1 MRKSV
6 CLRLL
11 GVVVA
16 AGSAVAALA
25 GPSSAN
31 DSIVRTSNGL
41 VRGTIA
47 PDHRSF
53 LGIPYAAPPVD
64 ALRWRA
70 PRPVQ
75 AWRGV
80 RDATRSGAPCPS
92 LTGQPPRATGSE
104 DCLSLNVESPREISG
119 RLPVMVFVHGG
130 GFANGSGADY
140 DPTRLVTQGK
150 VVAVTFNYRLGA
162 LGFLDHPALGDP
174 YAGNFGLADQ
184 QAVLR
189 WVRRNIAAFGG
200 DPGSVTLW
208 GQSAGAFSTCAQ
220 LAAPGARGLFD
231 KAIVQSGPCG
241 NAFPTRSVAQRRGLS
256 TAAKL
261 GCPDPKTAAECLRA
275 KPFEELTGLGQDQV
289 YTVHRRVAELPWLP
303 VAGTPVLPSQPS
315 TALRRGQ
322 AADVPLIQGGT
333 RDEMRAFVAAEYD
346 GTGHPVTAAAYPNII
361 RSLFGSENAQAIL
374 AAYPLSRYPTPS
386 LALATLLTDDG
397 RMLGACS
404 QLPADDAATRRAPVF
419 AYEFAEPTGY
429 AIGDFPFGAAHGTD
443 LPYFLDG
450 SYQGPNPP
458 PLTGK
463 QKVLADE
470 LIGLW
475 TRFARTGSPGQ
486 QWPRY
491 EQGTAVSFSAD
502 RVAPV
507 DLRAEHQCAFWQS
520 RQEPNPG

>member
-1 MRKSV
+1 MKKSTYPK
-6 CLRLL
+6 LL

-16 AGSAVAALA
+16 AASAAVALA
-25 GPSSAN
+25 NSSSAN
-31 DSIVRTSNGL
+31 DAIVRTSSGL
-41 VRGTIA
+41 VRGTVA
-47 PDHRSF
+47 SDHRGY
-53 LGIPYAAPPVD
+53 LGIPYAAPPVG

-70 PRPVQ
+70 PRPAH

-80 RDATRSGAPCPS
+80 RDATRPGSPCPS
-92 LTGQPPRATGSE
+92 LTGQPPQVTGSE

-140 DPTRLVTQGK
+140 DPTRLITQGK
-150 VVAVTFNYRLGA
+150 VVVVTFNYRLGA
-162 LGFLDHPALGDP
+162 FGFLDHPALDDP

-184 QAVLR
+184 QAALR

-200 DPGSVTLW
+200 DPGNVTLW

-241 NAFPTRSVAQRRGLS
+241 SALATRTVALRRGLA

-261 GCPDPKTAAECLRA
+261 GCSDLKSAAECLRA

-289 YTVHRRVAELPWLP
+289 FTVHRRIAGLPWLP
-303 VAGTPVLPSQPS
+303 VAGTPALPSQPL
-315 TALRRGQ
+315 TALRLGE

-333 RDEMRAFVAAEYD
+333 RDEMRAFVAAKYD

-361 RSLFGSENAQAIL
+361 RALFGSQNAEAIL

-404 QLPADDAATRRAPVF
+404 QLPADDAAARRAPVF
-419 AYEFAEPTGY
+419 AYEFSEPTGY

-458 PLTGK
+458 PLTEK

-470 LIGLW
+470 LIGAW
-475 TRFARTGSPGQ
+475 TRFARTGSPGP

-491 EQGTAVSFSAD
+491 EHDTALSFSAD
-502 RVAPV
+502 RIAPIN
-507 DLRAEHQCAFWQS
+507 LATEHQCAFWQS
-520 RQEPNPG
+520 HR